1 MADGSRSFNF
11 PLPQRSR
18 LRPGEIVVDLFAGGG
33 GASEALKQALG
44 QDPALAYNH
53 DPMAIG
59 MHAANHPLTSHHQ
72 EDIWHAD
79 PRVDVAGRPIG
90 WFHASP
96 DCTHF
101 SQAKGGQP
109 RSRKTRALS
118 WVVLKWIGML
128 LRADRRNGTNTAPRI
143 LSMENVWQILTWGPL
158 VAKRCKDTG
167 RVFKAVFEEREVKRR
182 DGTVEIEQ
190 IHVRNE
196 VAAPGERVPVQNQL
210 LVPDKAR
217 TARKRGHRRVRGKG
231 STWLQFVAALRALG
245 YVVEWRKLVA
255 SDYGAGT
262 SRERLFLIGRRD
274 GEAILWPAAS
284 HGSAL
289 GQKPRVS
296 AADCLDFS
304 IPCPS
309 IFTRAKPLA
318 DATMRRIA
326 KGTMRHVIQAADPFI
341 VPVTHQGADRV
352 HDVHDPLRTIT
363 AANRGELMLAMP
375 ELAPF
380 ITEHANASTQ
390 RTMDAGEP
398 LRTMCAGV
406 KGGHFSVVTPILA
419 GVGGR
424 AGQSEPRSGADPL
437 YTMTAKADTALVA
450 PVLVQTGYG
459 ERAGQAPRAL
469 DLQQPLGT
477 IVAGGVKHAVAAPH
491 LVKFRGD
498 SIGTPITEPV
508 PTITSGAGAARPA
521 GAAHALGIAAA
532 SLVTLR
538 RNMVGADARTPLT
551 TVAAQAEHHAL
562 ATAFLEQANGGF
574 YEGGGRDARD
584 PVSTITAS
592 GSQQQ
597 LVTAHLMTNT
607 SAHPGAAAGE
617 PVPTI
622 TSAGNQVVVECTLS
636 PEQEAGALRVAAFL
650 IKYYGT
656 GANVPSLSDPVDTI
670 TTRDRLALVTVV
682 IKGTPY
688 VIVDIGLRMLK
699 PHELYRAQG
708 FPAGYII
715 DRTADGTPLTTSA
728 AVRMVGNSVSPP
740 PLRALAVANLD
751 PVAVPM
757 AVAA

>member
-1 MADGSRSFNF
+1 MADGSRAFNF
-11 PLPQRSR
+11 PMPQRSR
-18 LRPGEIVVDLFAGGG
+18 LHPGEIVVDLFAGGG
-33 GASEALKQALG
+33 GASEGLKQALG
-44 QDPALAYNH
+44 IDPALAYNH
-53 DPMAIG
+53 DELAIG
-59 MHAANHPLTSHHQ
+59 MHAANHPLTQHHR

-118 WVVLKWIGML
+118 WVVLKWVGQL
-128 LRADRRNGTNTAPRI
+128 LRADRLHGTNTAPRI
-143 LSMENVWQILTWGPL
+143 ISMENVWQILTWGPL
-158 VAKRCKDTG
+158 VAKRCKTTG
-167 RVFKAVFEEREVKRR
+167 RVIKM
-182 DGTVEIEQ
+182 DGTV
-190 IHVRNE
+190 
-196 VAAPGERVPVQNQL
+196 AARGERVPVENQQ
-210 LVPDKAR
+210 LVPDKRHSGR
-217 TARKRGHRRVRGKG
+217 T
-231 STWLQFVAALRALG
+231 WQQFVAALRALG
-245 YVVEWRKLVA
+245 YAVEWRKLVA

-262 SRERLFLIGRRD
+262 SRERLFLLGRRD
-274 GEAILWPAAS
+274 GQAIVWPEPS
-284 HGSAL
+284 HGSAP
-289 GQKPRVS
+289 GQKARVT

-309 IFTRAKPLA
+309 IFTRARPLA

-326 KGTMRHVIQAADPFI
+326 KGIMRHVIDSADPFI
-341 VPVTHQGADRV
+341 VPVTHHGGERV
-352 HDVHDPLRTIT
+352 HDVRDPMRTIT
-363 AANRGELMLAMP
+363 AAHRGELMLAAP

-380 ITEHANASTQ
+380 IAEHANSSHALGSM
-390 RTMDAGEP
+390 RADEP
-398 LRTMCAGV
+398 LRTVCAGV
-406 KGGHFSVVTPILA
+406 KGGHFSVVSPT
-419 GVGGR
+419 
-424 AGQSEPRSGADPL
+424 
-437 YTMTAKADTALVA
+437 
-450 PVLVQTGYG
+450 LVQTGYG
-459 ERAGQAPRAL
+459 EREGQAPRAL

-498 SIGTPITEPV
+498 SIGTPATEPV

-521 GAAHALGIAAA
+521 GAAHALGVAAA

-574 YEGGGRDARD
+574 YQGAGNDARD

-592 GSQQQ
+592 GSQQR

-607 SAHPGAAAGE
+607 SAHCGAGGADQ
-617 PVPTI
+617 VPTI
-622 TSAGNQVVVECTLS
+622 TSAGNQTLVECTLS

-650 IKYYGT
+650 VKYYGS
-656 GANVPSLSDPVDTI
+656 GIAVDLHDPVDTV
-670 TTRDRLALVTVV
+670 TTKDRLALVTVH
-682 IKGTPY
+682 IQGTPY

-708 FPAGYII
+708 FPPGYII
-715 DRTADGTPLTTSA
+715 DRTANGTPLSTSA

-740 PLRALAVANLD
+740 PLRALAEANLD
-751 PVAVPM
+751 RVQAGI
-757 AVAA
+757 AEAA

>member
-11 PLPQRSR
+11 PAPQRSR

-33 GASEALKQALG
+33 GASEGLKQALG
-44 QDPALAYNH
+44 IDPALAYNH
-53 DPMAIG
+53 DVLAIG
-59 MHAANHPLTSHHQ
+59 MHAANHPLTEHHR

-79 PRVDVAGRPIG
+79 PRVDVAGRPVG

-128 LRADRRNGTNTAPRI
+128 LRADLLNGTNTAPRI
-143 LSMENVWQILTWGPL
+143 FSMENVWQILTWGPL
-158 VAKRCKDTG
+158 IAKRCKATG
-167 RVFKAVFEEREVKRR
+167 RVLKM
-182 DGTVEIEQ
+182 DGTI
-190 IHVRNE
+190 
-196 VAAPGERVPVQNQL
+196 AARGERVPVEQQQ
-210 LVPDKAR
+210 LVPDKSHTGR
-217 TARKRGHRRVRGKG
+217 T
-231 STWLQFVAALRALG
+231 WCQFVAALRALG

-255 SDYGAGT
+255 SDFGAGT
-262 SRERLFLIGRRD
+262 SRERLFLLGRRD
-274 GEAILWPAAS
+274 GEPIVWPTAS
-284 HGSAL
+284 HGTAP
-289 GQKPRVS
+289 GQKPRVT

-309 IFTRAKPLA
+309 IWGRKRPLA

-326 KGTMRHVIQAADPFI
+326 KGIMRHVINSADPFI
-341 VPVTHQGADRV
+341 VPVTHQGGDRV
-352 HDVHDPLRTIT
+352 HDVREPMRTIT
-363 AANRGELMLAMP
+363 AANRSELMLAAP
-375 ELAPF
+375 ELVPF
-380 ITEHANASTQ
+380 LTEHANASTQ
-390 RTMDAGEP
+390 RTMRADEP
-398 LRTMCAGV
+398 LRTMCAEV
-406 KGGHFSVVTPILA
+406 KGGHFAVVSPILA

-424 AGQSEPRSGADPL
+424 AGQSEPRSGGEPL
-437 YTMTAKADTALVA
+437 YTMTAKADTALVT
-450 PVLVQTGYG
+450 PLLVQSGYG
-459 ERAGQAPRAL
+459 EREGRTPRAL

-477 IVAGGVKHAVAAPH
+477 VVAGGVKHAVAAPH

-498 SIGTPITEPV
+498 SIGTPVTDPV

-521 GAAHALGIAAA
+521 GAAHALGLSSA

-574 YEGGGRDARD
+574 YQGAGNDARD

-592 GSQQQ
+592 GSQQR

-607 SAHPGAAAGE
+607 SAHLGASVGE
-617 PVPTI
+617 QVPTI
-622 TSAGNQVVVECTLS
+622 NSAGNQALVECTLS
-636 PEQEAGALRVAAFL
+636 AEQIEGAERVAAFL
-650 IKYYGT
+650 VKYYGT
-656 GANVPSLSDPVDTI
+656 GENAPSLQDPMATV
-670 TTRDRLALVTVV
+670 TTKDRLALVTVV

-708 FPAGYII
+708 FPVGYII

-740 PLRALAVANLD
+740 PLRALAEANLD
-751 PVAVPM
+751 PVTRSLD
-757 AVAA
+757 VAA

>member
-53 DPMAIG
+53 DALAIG
-59 MHAANHPLTSHHQ
+59 MHAANHPLTSHHR

-79 PRVDVAGRPIG
+79 PRVDVAGRAIG

-128 LRADRRNGTNTAPRI
+128 LRADLVNGTNTAPRI
-143 LSMENVWQILTWGPL
+143 FSMENVWQILTWGPL
-158 VAKRCKDTG
+158 IAKRCKATG
-167 RVFKAVFEEREVKRR
+167 RVLKM
-182 DGTVEIEQ
+182 DGTV
-190 IHVRNE
+190 
-196 VAAPGERVPVQNQL
+196 AARGERVPVEHQQ
-210 LVPDKAR
+210 LVPDKSRAGR
-217 TARKRGHRRVRGKG
+217 TWR
-231 STWLQFVAALRALG
+231 QFVAALRALG
-245 YVVEWRKLVA
+245 YAVEWRKLVA

-262 SRERLFLIGRRD
+262 SRERLFLLGRHD
-274 GEAILWPAAS
+274 GEPIVWPAAS
-284 HGSAL
+284 HGTAP

-309 IFTRAKPLA
+309 IFGRKRDLA
-318 DATMRRIA
+318 DATMRRVA
-326 KGTMRHVIQAADPFI
+326 KGVMRHVLQAPDPFV
-341 VPVTHQGADRV
+341 VPVPVPASCADNSAS
-352 HDVHDPLRTIT
+352 
-363 AANRGELMLAMP
+363 AAALIA
-375 ELAPF
+375 
-380 ITEHANASTQ
+380 EHANASNQ
-390 RTMDAGEP
+390 RTMAGDEP
-398 LRTMCAGV
+398 LRTVCAGV

-424 AGQSEPRSGADPL
+424 AGQSEPRSGGDPL

-450 PVLVQTGYG
+450 PVLVQAAHG
-459 ERAGQAPRAL
+459 EGRP
-469 DLQQPLGT
+469 
-477 IVAGGVKHAVAAPH
+477 GGVQRWGIGSKNAREPVGTVTASGSGGHAV
-491 LVKFRGD
+491 
-498 SIGTPITEPV
+498 
-508 PTITSGAGAARPA
+508 
-521 GAAHALGIAAA
+521 AAA

-538 RNMVGADARTPLT
+538 NNMAGADAQEPLST
-551 TVAAQAEHHAL
+551 IAAQGGHHAL
-562 ATAFLEQANGGF
+562 ACAHLTAMAQNVVGNDLRDPVPTVLAGATRFGVVSAFVEQANGGF
-574 YEGGGRDARD
+574 YQGAGDDARE

-592 GSQQQ
+592 GSQQR
-597 LVTAHLMTNT
+597 LV
-607 SAHPGAAAGE
+607 
-617 PVPTI
+617 
-622 TSAGNQVVVECTLS
+622 SAGLAELS
-636 PEQEAGALRVAAFL
+636 PDQEAGELRVAAFL
-650 IKYYGT
+650 VKYYGT
-656 GANVPSLSDPVDTI
+656 GANVPSLTDPADTI
-670 TTRDRLALVTVV
+670 TTKDRLALVTVV

-708 FPAGYII
+708 FPVGYII

-740 PLRALAVANLD
+740 PLRALAEANLD
-751 PVAVPM
+751 RVAM
-757 AVAA
+757 QQAAAA

>member
-11 PLPQRSR
+11 PAPQRSR

-33 GASEALKQALG
+33 GASEGLKQALG
-44 QDPALAYNH
+44 IDPALAYNH
-53 DPMAIG
+53 DELAIG
-59 MHAANHPLTSHHQ
+59 MHAANHPLSQHHR

-118 WVVLKWIGML
+118 WVVLKWVGQL
-128 LRADRRNGTNTAPRI
+128 LRADRLHGTNTAPRI
-143 LSMENVWQILTWGPL
+143 ISMENVWQILTWGPL
-158 VAKRCKDTG
+158 VAKRCKTTG
-167 RVFKAVFEEREVKRR
+167 RVIKM
-182 DGTVEIEQ
+182 DGTV
-190 IHVRNE
+190 
-196 VAAPGERVPVQNQL
+196 AARGERVPVGNQQ
-210 LVPDKAR
+210 LVPDKRHSGR
-217 TARKRGHRRVRGKG
+217 TWK
-231 STWLQFVAALRALG
+231 QFVAALRALG
-245 YVVEWRKLVA
+245 YVVDWRKLVA

-262 SRERLFLIGRRD
+262 SRERLFLLGRRD
-274 GEAILWPAAS
+274 GEAIVWPEPS
-284 HGSAL
+284 HGPAP
-289 GQKPRVS
+289 GQKPRVT

-309 IFTRAKPLA
+309 IFTRARPLA

-326 KGTMRHVIQAADPFI
+326 KGVMRHVINSADPFI
-341 VPVTHQGADRV
+341 VPVTHQGGDRV
-352 HDVHDPLRTIT
+352 HDVREPMRTIT
-363 AANRGELMLAMP
+363 AANRGELMLAAP

-390 RTMDAGEP
+390 RTMAVDEP
-398 LRTMCAGV
+398 LRTLCAEV

-424 AGQSEPRSGADPL
+424 AGQSEPRSGDDPL

-459 ERAGQAPRAL
+459 EREGQAPRAL

-477 IVAGGVKHAVAAPH
+477 VVAGGVKHAVAAPH
-491 LVKFRGD
+491 LVKLRGD
-498 SIGTPITEPV
+498 SIGTPATEPV

-521 GAAHALGIAAA
+521 GAAHALGVSAAT
-532 SLVTLR
+532 LVTLR
-538 RNMVGADARTPLT
+538 NNMAGADPQEPLST
-551 TVAAQAEHHAL
+551 IAAQGEHHAL

-574 YEGGGRDARD
+574 YEGGGRDARN
-584 PVSTITAS
+584 PVSTITAT

-597 LVTAHLMTNT
+597 LVTADL
-607 SAHPGAAAGE
+607 A
-617 PVPTI
+617 
-622 TSAGNQVVVECTLS
+622 QLS
-636 PEQEAGALRVAAFL
+636 PEHQEGALRVAAFL
-650 IKYYGT
+650 VKYYGT
-656 GANVPSLSDPVDTI
+656 GANVPTLRDPVDTV

-708 FPAGYII
+708 FPPGYII
-715 DRTADGTPLTTSA
+715 DRTANGTPLSTSA

-740 PLRALAVANLD
+740 PLRALAEANLD
-751 PVAVPM
+751 RVPADM

>member
-11 PLPQRSR
+11 PPPQRSR
-18 LRPGEIVVDLFAGGG
+18 LRPREIVVDLFAGGG
-33 GASEALKQALG
+33 GASEGLKQALG
-44 QDPALAYNH
+44 IDPALAYNH
-53 DPMAIG
+53 DELAIG
-59 MHAANHPLTSHHQ
+59 MHAANHPLTQHHR

-128 LRADRRNGTNTAPRI
+128 QRADQLNGTNTAPRI
-143 LSMENVWQILTWGPL
+143 FSMENVWQILTWGPL
-158 VAKRCKDTG
+158 VAKRCKETG
-167 RVFKAVFEEREVKRR
+167 RVIKM
-182 DGTVEIEQ
+182 DGTV
-190 IHVRNE
+190 
-196 VAAPGERVPVQNQL
+196 AARGERVPLENQQ
-210 LVPDKAR
+210 LVPDKRRSGR
-217 TARKRGHRRVRGKG
+217 TWR
-231 STWLQFVAALRALG
+231 QFVAALRALG

-262 SRERLFLIGRRD
+262 SRERLFLLGRRD
-274 GEAILWPAAS
+274 GEPIVWPAAT
-284 HGSAL
+284 HGPNP
-289 GQKPRVS
+289 GQAPRVT

-304 IPCPS
+304 IPCQS
-309 IFTRAKPLA
+309 IFGRKRDLA

-326 KGTMRHVIQAADPFI
+326 KGIMRHVINSADPFI
-341 VPVTHQGADRV
+341 VPATHQGGDRV
-352 HDVHDPLRTIT
+352 HDVREPMRTIT
-363 AANRGELMLAMP
+363 AANRGELMLAAP

-390 RTMDAGEP
+390 RTMAVDEP
-398 LRTMCAGV
+398 LRTLCAEV
-406 KGGHFSVVTPILA
+406 KGGHFSVVSPILA

-450 PVLVQTGYG
+450 PTLVQSGYG
-459 ERAGQAPRAL
+459 ERVGQAPRAL

-477 IVAGGVKHAVAAPH
+477 VVAGGVKHAVAAPH

-498 SIGTPITEPV
+498 SIGTPATEPV

-521 GAAHALGIAAA
+521 GAAHALGIA
-532 SLVTLR
+532 
-538 RNMVGADARTPLT
+538 
-551 TVAAQAEHHAL
+551 
-562 ATAFLEQANGGF
+562 TAFLEQANGGF
-574 YEGGGRDARD
+574 YQGAGNDARD

-592 GSQQQ
+592 GSQQR
-597 LVTAHLMTNT
+597 LV
-607 SAHPGAAAGE
+607 SADLA
-617 PVPTI
+617 
-622 TSAGNQVVVECTLS
+622 QMS

-650 IKYYGT
+650 VKYYGT
-656 GANVPSLSDPVDTI
+656 GANVPALLDPVDTI
-670 TTRDRLALVTVV
+670 TTRDRLALVTVH

-708 FPAGYII
+708 FPTGYII
-715 DRTADGTPLTTSA
+715 DRTANGTPLTTSA

-740 PLRALAVANLD
+740 PLRALAEANLD
-751 PVAVPM
+751 RVPADM

>member
-1 MADGSRSFNF
+1 MADGSRAFNF
-11 PLPQRSR
+11 PMPQRSR

-33 GASEALKQALG
+33 GASEGLKQALG
-44 QDPALAYNH
+44 IDPALAYNH
-53 DPMAIG
+53 DELAIG
-59 MHAANHPLTSHHQ
+59 MHAANHPLTQHHR

-118 WVVLKWIGML
+118 WVVLKWVGQL
-128 LRADRRNGTNTAPRI
+128 LRADRLHGTNTAPRI
-143 LSMENVWQILTWGPL
+143 ISMENVWQILTWGPL

-167 RVFKAVFEEREVKRR
+167 RVFKAVFEDREVTRKT
-182 DGTVEIEQ
+182 GKVETERV
-190 IHVRNE
+190 HVRTE
-196 VAAPGERVPVQNQL
+196 VAAPGERVPVWNQL
-210 LVPDKAR
+210 LVPDKRHAGR
-217 TARKRGHRRVRGKG
+217 TWQHFIA
-231 STWLQFVAALRALG
+231 SLRALG

-262 SRERLFLIGRRD
+262 SRERLFLLARRD
-274 GEAILWPAAS
+274 GEAIVWPEQS
-284 HGSAL
+284 HGSAA
-289 GQKPRVS
+289 GQKPRVT

-304 IPCPS
+304 DLGRS
-309 IFTRAKPLA
+309 IFGRKKDLA

-326 KGTMRHVIQAADPFI
+326 KGVRRHVIESADPFI

-352 HDVHDPLRTIT
+352 HSVHEPMRTIT
-363 AANRGELMLAMP
+363 AAHRGEMMLAMP

-380 ITEHANASTQ
+380 IAEHANSSHALGSM
-390 RTMDAGEP
+390 RADEP
-398 LRTMCAGV
+398 LRTVCAGV

-459 ERAGQAPRAL
+459 EREGQAPRAL

-498 SIGTPITEPV
+498 SIGTPTTEPV
-508 PTITSGAGAARPA
+508 PTITSGAGAVRPA
-521 GAAHALGIAAA
+521 GAAHALG
-532 SLVTLR
+532 V
-538 RNMVGADARTPLT
+538 
-551 TVAAQAEHHAL
+551 

-574 YEGGGRDARD
+574 YQGAGNDARD

-592 GSQQQ
+592 GSQQR
-597 LVTAHLMTNT
+597 LV
-607 SAHPGAAAGE
+607 SADLA
-617 PVPTI
+617 
-622 TSAGNQVVVECTLS
+622 QLS

-650 IKYYGT
+650 IKYYGS
-656 GANVPSLSDPVDTI
+656 GIAVDPRDPLDTV
-670 TTRDRLALVTVV
+670 TTKDRLALVTVV
-682 IKGTPY
+682 IQGTRY
-688 VIVDIGLRMLK
+688 VIVDIKLRMLK
-699 PHELYRAQG
+699 PPELFRAQG
-708 FPAGYII
+708 FPVTYII
-715 DRTADGTPLTTSA
+715 DRTADGTVLKVTA
-728 AVRMVGNSVSPP
+728 QVRMCGNSVSPP
-740 PLRALAVANLD
+740 PMCAIAEANLD
-751 PVAVPM
+751 RVPTDM

>member
-11 PLPQRSR
+11 PAPQRSR

-33 GASEALKQALG
+33 GASEGLKQALG
-44 QDPALAYNH
+44 IDPALAYNH
-53 DPMAIG
+53 DELAIG
-59 MHAANHPLTSHHQ
+59 MHAANHPLTQHHR

-79 PRVDVAGRPIG
+79 PRVDVAGRSIG

-118 WVVLKWIGML
+118 WVVVKWLGML
-128 LRADRRNGTNTAPRI
+128 LRADLLNGTITAPRI
-143 LSMENVWQILTWGPL
+143 FSMENVWQILTWGPL
-158 VAKRCKDTG
+158 VAKRCKATG
-167 RVFKAVFEEREVKRR
+167 RVIKM
-182 DGTVEIEQ
+182 DGS
-190 IHVRNE
+190 
-196 VAAPGERVPVQNQL
+196 VAARGERVPIENQQ
-210 LVPDKAR
+210 LVPDKR
-217 TARKRGHRRVRGKG
+217 HSGRNWRR
-231 STWLQFVAALRALG
+231 FVAELRGLG

-262 SRERLFLIGRRD
+262 SRERLFALGRRD
-274 GEAILWPAAS
+274 GEAIVWPQAS
-284 HGSAL
+284 HGPAP
-289 GQKPRVS
+289 GQTPRVT

-309 IFTRAKPLA
+309 IFTRTRPLA

-326 KGTMRHVIQAADPFI
+326 KGVMRHVIKSADPFI
-341 VPVTHQGADRV
+341 VPVTHQGGDRV
-352 HDVHDPLRTIT
+352 HDVRDPMRTIT
-363 AANRGELMLAMP
+363 AGNRGELMLAAP

-380 ITEHANASTQ
+380 IAEHANASNQ
-390 RTMDAGEP
+390 RTMAADEP
-398 LRTMCAGV
+398 LRTVCAGV
-406 KGGHFSVVTPILA
+406 KGGHFSVV
-419 GVGGR
+419 
-424 AGQSEPRSGADPL
+424 
-437 YTMTAKADTALVA
+437 A
-450 PVLVQTGYG
+450 PTLVQTGYG
-459 ERAGQAPRAL
+459 EREGQAPRAL

-477 IVAGGVKHAVAAPH
+477 VVAGGVKHAVAAPH

-498 SIGTPITEPV
+498 SIGTPATEPV

-521 GAAHALGIAAA
+521 GAAHALGVAAA

-538 RNMVGADARTPLT
+538 NNMVGAEPTEPLT
-551 TVAAQAEHHAL
+551 TIAAQGGHHAL
-562 ATAFLEQANGGF
+562 ATAFIEQANGGF
-574 YEGGGRDARD
+574 YQGAGNDARD

-592 GSQQQ
+592 GSQQR

-607 SAHPGAAAGE
+607 SAHCGAGGAD

-622 TSAGNQVVVECTLS
+622 TSAGKQTIVECTLS

-650 IKYYGT
+650 VKYYGS
-656 GANVPSLSDPVDTI
+656 GIAVDLHDPVDTI
-670 TTRDRLALVTVV
+670 TTKDRLALVTVHIQGV
-682 IKGTPY
+682 PH

-708 FPAGYII
+708 FPTGYII
-715 DRTADGTPLTTSA
+715 DRTANGTPLSTSA

-740 PLRALAVANLD
+740 PLRALAEANLD
-751 PVAVPM
+751 RVPNSM

>member
-18 LRPGEIVVDLFAGGG
+18 LRAGEIVVDLFAGGG

-53 DPMAIG
+53 DALAIG
-59 MHAANHPLTSHHQ
+59 MHAANHPLTSHHR

-79 PRVDVAGRPIG
+79 PRVDVAGRAIG

-128 LRADRRNGTNTAPRI
+128 LRADLVNGTNTAPRI
-143 LSMENVWQILTWGPL
+143 FSMENVWQILTWGPL
-158 VAKRCKDTG
+158 IAKRCKATG
-167 RVFKAVFEEREVKRR
+167 RVLKM
-182 DGTVEIEQ
+182 DGTVAE
-190 IHVRNE
+190 R
-196 VAAPGERVPVQNQL
+196 GERVPVEHQQ
-210 LVPDKAR
+210 LVPDKSR
-217 TARKRGHRRVRGKG
+217 TGR
-231 STWLQFVAALRALG
+231 TWRQFIAALRALG
-245 YVVEWRKLVA
+245 YIVEWRKLVA

-262 SRERLFLIGRRD
+262 SRERLFLLGRRD
-274 GEAILWPAAS
+274 GEPIVWPAAS
-284 HGSAL
+284 HGTAP

-309 IFTRAKPLA
+309 IFGRKRDLA
-318 DATMRRIA
+318 DATMRRVA
-326 KGTMRHVIQAADPFI
+326 KGVMRHVLQAADPFV
-341 VPVTHQGADRV
+341 VPVPASCEDNSAS
-352 HDVHDPLRTIT
+352 
-363 AANRGELMLAMP
+363 AAA
-375 ELAPF
+375 F
-380 ITEHANASTQ
+380 IAEHANASNQ
-390 RTMDAGEP
+390 RTMAGDEP
-398 LRTMCAGV
+398 LRTVCAGV

-424 AGQSEPRSGADPL
+424 AAQSEPRSAADPL

-459 ERAGQAPRAL
+459 EREGQAPRAL

-477 IVAGGVKHAVAAPH
+477 VVAGGVKHAVAAPH
-491 LVKFRGD
+491 LVKFRGN
-498 SIGTPITEPV
+498 SIGTPATEPV

-521 GAAHALGIAAA
+521 GAAHALGVSAAT
-532 SLVTLR
+532 LVTLR
-538 RNMVGADARTPLT
+538 NNMAGADPQEPLST
-551 TVAAQAEHHAL
+551 IAAQGEHHAL

-584 PVSTITAS
+584 PVSTITAT

-597 LVTAHLMTNT
+597 LVTADL
-607 SAHPGAAAGE
+607 A
-617 PVPTI
+617 
-622 TSAGNQVVVECTLS
+622 QLS
-636 PEQEAGALRVAAFL
+636 PEHQEGALRVAAFL
-650 IKYYGT
+650 VKYYGT
-656 GANVPSLSDPVDTI
+656 GANVPSLTDPADTI
-670 TTRDRLALVTVV
+670 TTKDRLALVTVV

-715 DRTADGTPLTTSA
+715 DRTANGTPLTTSA

-740 PLRALAVANLD
+740 PLRALAEANLD
-751 PVAVPM
+751 PSHRQT